1 MQTIQ
6 PQSLTNEELLRH
18 VYMLGNENL
27 PKAWVEALCQRF
39 AQLIDNPDTDIDA
52 DEIEDTA
59 YERGFEEGFAAGV
72 EHAND
77 EELK

>member
-27 PKAWVEALCQRF
+27 PKEWVEALCQRL
-39 AQLIDNPDTDIDA
+39 ASLMDNPDTDGIG
-52 DEIEDTA
+52 EEA

>member
-27 PKAWVEALCQRF
+27 PKEWVEALCQRF
-39 AQLIDNPDTDIDA
+39 ASLIDEKAGTNWDR
-52 DEIEDTA
+52 EDV
-59 YERGFEEGFAAGV
+59 YNEGFEEGFEAGIA
-72 EHAND
+72 HAED
-77 EELK
+77 DFK

>member
-27 PKAWVEALCQRF
+27 PKEWVEALCQRF
-39 AQLIDNPDTDIDA
+39 AQLL
-52 DEIEDTA
+52 DEPQFHREDV
-59 YERGFEEGFAAGV
+59 YNEGFEEGFEAV
-72 EHAND
+72 IEHAQD
-77 EELK
+77 DFK

>member
-27 PKAWVEALCQRF
+27 PKEWVEALCQRF
-39 AQLIDNPDTDIDA
+39 AALIDEKAGANWDR
-52 DEIEDTA
+52 EDV
-59 YERGFEEGFAAGV
+59 YNEGFEEGFEAGI
-72 EHAND
+72 EHAQD
-77 EELK
+77 DFK

>member
-27 PKAWVEALCQRF
+27 PKEWVEALCQRLADLIDQLKTHTFDREDVYHEGFEDGF
-39 AQLIDNPDTDIDA
+39 AQ
-52 DEIEDTA
+52 
-59 YERGFEEGFAAGV
+59 GV
-72 EHAND
+72 EHAQD
-77 EELK
+77 DFK

>member
-27 PKAWVEALCQRF
+27 PKEWVEALCQRL
-39 AQLIDNPDTDIDA
+39 AQLIDNPDTEGA
-52 DEIEDTA
+52 EEAA

-72 EHAND
+72 DHAN
-77 EELK
+77 EEN

>member
-18 VYMLGNENL
+18 VYLLGNENL
-27 PKAWVEALCQRF
+27 PKEWVEALCQRL
-39 AQLIDNPDTDIDA
+39 ASLIDNPDTDG
-52 DEIEDTA
+52 IEEEA

-72 EHAND
+72 DHAN
-77 EELK
+77 EENENK

>member
-27 PKAWVEALCQRF
+27 PKEWVEALCQRL
-39 AQLIDNPDTDIDA
+39 AQLMDQPEVNKEDIYN
-52 DEIEDTA
+52 E
-59 YERGFEEGFAAGV
+59 GFEEGFEAGI
-72 EHAND
+72 EHAQD
-77 EELK
+77 DFK

>member
-27 PKAWVEALCQRF
+27 PKEWVEALCQRLAHLMDNSTFDKEEVYHEGFEDGF
-39 AQLIDNPDTDIDA
+39 AQ
-52 DEIEDTA
+52 
-59 YERGFEEGFAAGV
+59 GV
-72 EHAND
+72 EHAQD
-77 EELK
+77 DFK